1 MKNILIIGDIMLD
14 KYIYVNINK
23 IANEAPIPVFSYC
36 SEKNVLGGC
45 GNVMQ
50 NMLQFNNK
58 IHIITVVGNDNYVA
72 MIGEIIGEKLIIDCS
87 RKTTVKTRIVS
98 DNKIL
103 LRYDDE
109 STHSIDKN
117 IEQMILD
124 QFDSLFSSLDIV
136 VFSDYNKGV
145 LTQNICQ
152 YIIKKCNQH
161 NKKTI
166 TDLKHNFDYFKSVTI
181 TKPNLSEAVAYCN
194 RNNIINPDLIEIH
207 KTIKSNLNC
216 EYSIVTLGKN
226 GISLLNN
233 DKLFTTCYSSED
245 IIDVTGAGD
254 IVLSVI
260 SSLYGTMDNKR
271 ILDIACYLGTLS
283 VKKLGT
289 YYISANDIIDA
300 YKWANQTKILCSDIL
315 YYLKKSNAS
324 IVFTN
329 GCFDILH
336 IGHITYL
343 EQAKKLGD
351 YLIVA
356 INSDES
362 VSQLKGINRPINK
375 LNDRID
381 FLKRY
386 DFIDFIIS
394 FNDETPLELIKMI
407 RPNILVKG
415 GDYDI
420 NNIVGKEYAKQVMVL
435 PYIEGKSTTKILE
448 KIK

>member
-14 KYIYVNINK
+14 HYIHVNINK
-23 IANEAPIPVFSYC
+23 IANEAPIPVFSYHD
-36 SEKNVLGGC
+36 EKYILGGC

-50 NMLQFNNK
+50 NMLQFNNT
-58 IHIITVVGNDNYVA
+58 IHIISVVGNDKY
-72 MIGEIIGEKLIIDCS
+72 GKIIQDMTQSNLIIDCS
-87 RKTTVKTRIVS
+87 RKTTVKTRIVA

-103 LRYDDE
+103 LRYDNE
-109 STHSIDKN
+109 ETQLIDN
-117 IEQMILD
+117 TIEQKIID
-124 QFDSLFSSLDIV
+124 CFDSIFNILDIV

-145 LTQNICQ
+145 LTQNTCQ
-152 YIIKKCNQH
+152 YIINKCNQH

-166 TDLKHNFDYFKSVTI
+166 VDLKHNFDYFKSVTI
-181 TKPNLSEAVAYCN
+181 SKPNLNEAISYCN
-194 RNNIINPDLIEIH
+194 RKHIINPDLMEIH
-207 KTIKSNLNC
+207 MTIKSNLNC
-216 EYSIVTLGKN
+216 EHSIVTLGKN

-233 DKLFTTCYSSED
+233 DKLFNSCYSSED

-260 SSLYGTMDNKR
+260 SSLYGTMELEK
-271 ILDIACYLGTLS
+271 ILDIACYLATLS

-289 YYISANDIIDA
+289 YYLSSDDIISA
-300 YKWANQTKILCSDIL
+300 YKWANQTKSFCSNIL
-315 YYLKKSNAS
+315 YYLKKSNSS

-343 EQAKKLGD
+343 EQAKKLGN
-351 YLIVA
+351 YLVVG

-362 VSQLKGINRPINK
+362 IKKLKGVTRPINK
-375 LNDRID
+375 LDDRID
-381 FLKRY
+381 FLKRF

-394 FNDETPLELIKMI
+394 FDDTTPLEVIKMI
-407 RPNILVKG
+407 RPDILVKG

-420 NNIVGKEYAKQVMVL
+420 NNIIGKEYAKKVL
-435 PYIEGKSTTKILE
+435 VLSYVEGKSTTKILE
-448 KIK
+448 NI